1 MSNINGKLM
10 SKDTVVAT
18 VKDGIVTIVNER
30 LVPFYFRRSEHIE
43 GWLKDRAIDDHR
55 TNSRL
60 LKKALRLE
68 NKDDVST
75 VLSVNAVTITD
86 NYWFCP
92 ENESLTWEDVRFKEN
107 YFAHLALKGS
117 LSAFNLEPS
126 KTPEL
131 TNRGSFE
138 KCWLQENDNWWL
150 YKTGSNNAFFSEL
163 FIYKLGE
170 KLGFDMAHYE
180 LADGYIRTL
189 DFTNNGKYNLEP
201 MKSLIGDNE
210 DYSDNFNLLYSLSP
224 ALAEQYLQ
232 IIYLD
237 TVCLSVDRH
246 TENYGILRDPINGDI
261 LRMAPNYDNNIALI
275 YDGYENSPSREK
287 DGFINHYFVKFMK
300 ENNVAAEMFCKMN
313 IPRISENMIS
323 ECLDEIPIKVN
334 EDYIKKFILNGQH
347 EIEKKLSFLCLDNK
361 LFDATKRCAI
371 SNKNAPSVSKEKN
384 GEIDKE

>member
-1 MSNINGKLM
+1 MSINGKLM

-18 VKDGIVTIVNER
+18 VKNGVVSIVEEK
-30 LVPFYFRRSEHIE
+30 LVPLYFLRSQHIE
-43 GWLKDRAIDDHR
+43 GWLKDRAIDEHR

-92 ENESLTWEDVRFKEN
+92 ENEKLTWEDVRFKEN
-107 YFAHLALKGS
+107 YFAYLALKGS
-117 LSAFNLEPS
+117 LNAFNLEPS

-138 KCWLQENDNWWL
+138 KCWLQENDRWWL
-150 YKTGSNNAFFSEL
+150 YKNGSNNALFSEM

-180 LADGYIRTL
+180 LSDGYIRTL
-189 DFTNNGKYNLEP
+189 DFTNHGQYNLEP
-201 MKSLIGDNE
+201 MKALIGDNE
-210 DYSDNFNLLYSLSP
+210 DYSDNFNLLHSLSP
-224 ALAEQYLQ
+224 ELAEQYLK

-246 TENYGILRDPINGDI
+246 TENYGVLRDPKTGDI
-261 LRMAPNYDNNIALI
+261 LKMAPNYDNNIALI
-275 YDGYENSPSREK
+275 YDGYDNQPSREK
-287 DGFINHYFVKFMK
+287 DGFINHFFVGFIK
-300 ENNVAAEMFCKMN
+300 ENSVAAEMFLKLN
-313 IPRISENMIS
+313 LPKITENMIE
-323 ECLDEIPIKVN
+323 ECLKEIPIKVD
-334 EDYIKKFILNGQH
+334 EEYIKTFILNGQLQ
-347 EIEKKLSFLCLDNK
+347 IEKKLASLCLDNK
-361 LFDATKRCAI
+361 IITANERSKLSIKDRNSLIKDNFDL
-371 SNKNAPSVSKEKN
+371 
-384 GEIDKE
+384 DK